1 MWAVSGHY
9 VKRIFIMRSA
19 SRFLPLVLLAFAPA
33 LFAEE
38 LGELIFSDDF
48 ERMESQE
55 QRDEPGNGWG
65 TNSKSRA
72 KGEKQVDLR
81 DGAMA
86 IFLSPEADHA
96 VSVTHAAEFTDG
108 AVQLRFKLDDASD
121 SLGLNFADLDYKPV
135 HAGHLF
141 IAKISPKTVNLTD
154 LKTGGMDLAI
164 REARTAGTLS
174 AEQKKLLALK
184 DKKIPHELELGRWHD
199 LLVVITGSSITLSI
213 DGSEVGTFSS
223 EGIAHPTKKTLRLS
237 VPRNAMVD
245 DVKIWRKR

>member
-1 MWAVSGHY
+1 MT
-9 VKRIFIMRSA
+9 IFVMRSV
-19 SRFLPLVLLAFAPA
+19 SRFLPFVLLAYSPFLLAD
-33 LFAEE
+33 E

-48 ERMESQE
+48 ERTETQE
-55 QRDEPGNGWG
+55 VIDEPGNGWG

-81 DGAMA
+81 EGAMA
-86 IFLSPEADHA
+86 IFISPVADHA

-108 AVQLRFKLDDASD
+108 AVQLRFKLDDQND

-141 IAKISPKTVNLTD
+141 NAKISPKAVNLTD

-164 REARTAGTLS
+164 REARTAGTLTP
-174 AEQKKLLALK
+174 EQKKHLALK
-184 DKKIPHELELGRWHD
+184 DKKIPHELELGQWHD
-199 LLVVITGSSITLSI
+199 LLVVVSGSSITLAI
-213 DGSEVGTFSS
+213 DGKEVGAFSS
-223 EGIAHPTKKTLRLS
+223 EGFAHPTKKTLRLS

-245 DVKIWRKR
+245 DVKIHKKS

>member
-1 MWAVSGHY
+1 
-9 VKRIFIMRSA
+9 MRTA
-19 SRFLPLVLLAFAPA
+19 FQFLPLVILAFSSL
-33 LFAEE
+33 LFADE

-55 QRDEPGNGWG
+55 EKDEPGNGWG

-72 KGEKQVDLR
+72 KGDKQVDLR
-81 DGAMA
+81 DGALA

-108 AVQLRFKLDDASD
+108 AVQLRFKLDDEND

-141 IAKISPKTVNLTD
+141 VAKISPKAINLTD
-154 LKTGGMDLAI
+154 LKTGGMDLAL
-164 REARTAGTLS
+164 REVRAAGSLTP
-174 AEQKKLLALK
+174 EQKKLLASK
-184 DKKIPHELELGRWHD
+184 DKKISHVLELGRWHD
-199 LLVVITGSSITLSI
+199 LLVVVVGDTITLSL
-213 DGSEVGTFSS
+213 DGAEVETFSS

>member
-1 MWAVSGHY
+1 MKFAF
-9 VKRIFIMRSA
+9 RL
-19 SRFLPLVLLAFAPA
+19 LPLCILAFSTLLSAD
-33 LFAEE
+33 E

-48 ERMESQE
+48 ERVESQE
-55 QRDEPGNGWG
+55 EKDEPGNGWG

-72 KGEKQVDLR
+72 KGDKHVDLR

-86 IFLSPEADHA
+86 IFLSPKADHA

-108 AVQLRFKLDDASD
+108 AVQLRFKLDEEND

-141 IAKISPKTVNLTD
+141 IARISPKMVNLTD

-164 REARTAGTLS
+164 REARTTGSLTS
-174 AEQKKLLALK
+174 EQKELLAAK
-184 DKKIPHELELGRWHD
+184 DKKIPHGLEIGQWHE
-199 LLVVITGSSITLSI
+199 LLVVVAGESISLAI
-213 DGSEVGTFSS
+213 DGKEVGAFTS